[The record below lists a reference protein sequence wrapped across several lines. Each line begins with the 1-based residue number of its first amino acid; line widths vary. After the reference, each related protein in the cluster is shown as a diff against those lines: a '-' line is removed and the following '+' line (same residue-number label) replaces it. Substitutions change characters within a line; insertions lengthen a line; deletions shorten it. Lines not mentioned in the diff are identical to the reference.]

1 MPAGRPLTDITM
13 WLFWLGLCPLAAAQ
27 TPESGDSVP
36 LLERIASIVREN
48 IDRLPNYTCTM
59 TVDRSERVLKTGKAQ
74 MADRVRLEVAMVGD
88 QELYAW
94 PGSRSF
100 TNRPIQDIAP
110 AGTFST
116 GEFGVFLSAIFLSGT
131 AQFVYDGIEDLNG
144 RKVHHFTYR
153 IPRER
158 SKYTVIVPQGK
169 AVVGYEG
176 SVWCDAQSLDLARL
190 EIVMREIPQNL
201 GVSGGRLTIDYARSQ
216 VGRGDFLLPQSVDSS
231 FTFEGLD
238 GHNHTSFSG
247 CREYAVES
255 GISFGEVPATDAPAL
270 AKPSAAAIP
279 AGVMIESKLE
289 TELDMARLAIGD
301 PFEATVTK
309 PARQKNVVVT
319 PKGARIHGHVSAVLT
334 SGKANTCV
342 GVMLHPDW
350 IEFEGREGPFDADQ
364 VVPPEPAHGP
374 ASPYARCPWQ
384 PEAGSALMF
393 MEGGRFASSSG
404 HSIVWRTVKALGEK

>member
-1 MPAGRPLTDITM
+1 MPGGRLLRDTI
-13 WLFWLGLCPLAAAQ
+13 WLIWLVLCPLAAAQ
-27 TPESGDSVP
+27 TPESSDSTA
-36 LLERIASIVREN
+36 LLERIASIVRDN

-59 TVDRSERVLKTGKAQ
+59 TVDRSERILKSGKPQ

-88 QELYAW
+88 RELYAW

-100 TNRPIQDIAP
+100 TNRPVQDIAP

-116 GEFGVFLSAIFLSGT
+116 GEFGVLVGAIFLSGA
-131 AQFVYDGIEDLNG
+131 AQFVYDGVEELNG
-144 RKVHHFTYR
+144 RKVHHFAYR

-176 SVWCDAQSLDLARL
+176 SAWCDAQSLDLARL
-190 EIVMREIPQNL
+190 EIVMREIPENL
-201 GVSGGRLTIDYARSQ
+201 GVSGGRLTIDYARVR

-231 FTFEGLD
+231 FTFDGLD

-255 GISFGEVPATDAPAL
+255 GISFGEIPASEGPATAR
-270 AKPSAAAIP
+270 PSPPAIP
-279 AGVMIESKLE
+279 MGAIIESKLE
-289 TELDMARLAIGD
+289 TELDLAQLATGD

-309 PARQKNVVVT
+309 PARQKSVVVA
-319 PKGARIHGHVSAVLT
+319 PKGARIHGHVSGVLT
-334 SGKANTCV
+334 SGKAHTCV

-374 ASPYARCPWQ
+374 ASPYLRCPW
-384 PEAGSALMF
+384 PAESGSAMVF
-393 MEGGRFASSSG
+393 MEGGRFASSNG
-404 HSIVWRTVKALGEK
+404 YAIVWRTLKPAAEK